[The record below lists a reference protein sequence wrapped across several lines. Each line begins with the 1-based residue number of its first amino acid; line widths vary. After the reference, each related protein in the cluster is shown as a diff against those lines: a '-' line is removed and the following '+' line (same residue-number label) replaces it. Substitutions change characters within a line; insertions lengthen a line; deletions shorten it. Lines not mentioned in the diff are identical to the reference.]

1 MSQQKCKK
9 PFERL
14 GYTAVNP
21 MQLSSKIVPF
31 FKRLD
36 KNNNREWFEQHKP
49 EFKALETEVKLF
61 GEALKDQLNQH
72 DSIDRFK
79 LFRIYRDV
87 RFSKDKTPY
96 KTHFGLTWHRT
107 KPEYRGGYYLHLKPD
122 DIFLA
127 CGFWAPSPPDL
138 KRIRQEI
145 DLDGDE
151 YRNMINTPSFKNIW
165 GELQGDA
172 VKTAPK
178 GYAKDHPH
186 IDLLRFKQHIFTI
199 RYTAE
204 EVVAPDFLA
213 RIDGALQAVRPFVD
227 YMSAVLTTNADG
239 ESLI

>member
-1 MSQQKCKK
+1 
-9 PFERL
+9 
-14 GYTAVNP
+14 
-21 MQLSSKIVPF
+21 MQLNPALFRF
-31 FKRLD
+31 FKQLA

-49 EFKALETEVKLF
+49 EFKAFETEVKQF
-61 GEALKDQLNQH
+61 GEALKDKLNQH

-79 LFRIYRDV
+79 VFRIYRDV

-127 CGFWAPSPPDL
+127 CGFWDPAPADL

-145 DLDGDE
+145 DQDGDE
-151 YRNMINTPSFKNIW
+151 YRNLINAPAFKNTW
-165 GELQGDA
+165 GALQGNA

-178 GYAKDHPH
+178 GYAKDHPD
-186 IDLLRFKQHIFTI
+186 IDLLRFKQHIFMI
-199 RYTAE
+199 RYT
-204 EVVAPDFLA
+204 EVEVAAADFMDRLDA
-213 RIDGALQAVRPFVD
+213 ALKAVRPFVD

-239 ESLI
+239 EPLV

>member
-1 MSQQKCKK
+1 
-9 PFERL
+9 
-14 GYTAVNP
+14 
-21 MQLSSKIVPF
+21 MQLDSAIFRF
-31 FKRLD
+31 FKKLEQ
-36 KNNNREWFEQHKP
+36 NNNREWFEQHKP
-49 EFKALETEVKLF
+49 EFKALETTVKQF

-79 LFRIYRDV
+79 LFRVYRDV

-107 KPEYRGGYYLHLKPD
+107 KPEYRGGYYLHLKPN

-127 CGFWAPSPPDL
+127 CGFWDPNPADL

-145 DLDGDE
+145 DMDADE
-151 YRNMINTPSFKNIW
+151 YRDIINEPNFKRIW

-178 GYAKDHPH
+178 GYAKDHPN
-186 IDLLRFKQHIFTI
+186 IDLLRHKQHIFMV
-199 RYTAE
+199 RYTE
-204 EVVAPDFLA
+204 EDVAATDF
-213 RIDGALQAVRPFVD
+213 IDRLDATLQAVRPFVD

-239 ESLI
+239 EPLV

>member
-1 MSQQKCKK
+1 
-9 PFERL
+9 
-14 GYTAVNP
+14 
-21 MQLSSKIVPF
+21 MQLDSAIFKF
-31 FKRLD
+31 FKKLEQ
-36 KNNNREWFEQHKP
+36 NNNREWFEQHKP
-49 EFKALETEVKLF
+49 EFKALETTVKQF

-79 LFRIYRDV
+79 LFRVYRDV

-107 KPEYRGGYYLHLKPD
+107 KPEYRGGYYLHLKPN

-127 CGFWAPSPPDL
+127 CGFWDPNPADL

-145 DLDGDE
+145 DMDADE
-151 YRNMINTPSFKNIW
+151 YRDIINEPNFKRIW

-178 GYAKDHPH
+178 GYAKDHPN
-186 IDLLRFKQHIFTI
+186 IDLLRHKQHIFMV
-199 RYTAE
+199 RYTE
-204 EVVAPDFLA
+204 EDVAAADFLA
-213 RIDGALQAVRPFVD
+213 RLDTALQAVRPFVD

-239 ESLI
+239 ERLV

>member
-1 MSQQKCKK
+1 
-9 PFERL
+9 
-14 GYTAVNP
+14 
-21 MQLSSKIVPF
+21 MQLPSDIFSF
-31 FKRLD
+31 FKKLE

-49 EFKALETEVKLF
+49 EFKALETTVKQF

-79 LFRIYRDV
+79 LFRVYRDV

-107 KPEYRGGYYLHLKPD
+107 KPEYRGGYYLHLKPN

-127 CGFWAPSPPDL
+127 CGFWDPNPADL

-145 DLDGDE
+145 DMDADE
-151 YRNMINTPSFKNIW
+151 YRDIINEPNFKRIW
-165 GELQGDA
+165 GDLQGDA

-178 GYAKDHPH
+178 GYAKDHPN
-186 IDLLRFKQHIFTI
+186 IDLLRHKQHIFMV
-199 RYTAE
+199 RYTE
-204 EVVAPDFLA
+204 EDVAAADFLD
-213 RIDGALQAVRPFVD
+213 RLDTALQAVRPFVD

-239 ESLI
+239 EPLV

>member
-1 MSQQKCKK
+1 
-9 PFERL
+9 
-14 GYTAVNP
+14 
-21 MQLSSKIVPF
+21 MQLNPAIFRF
-31 FKRLD
+31 FKQLA

-49 EFKALETEVKLF
+49 EFKTLETEVKLF
-61 GEALKDQLNQH
+61 GEALKDKLNQH

-79 LFRIYRDV
+79 AFRIYRDV

-107 KPEYRGGYYLHLKPD
+107 KPEFRGGYYLHLKPD

-127 CGFWAPSPPDL
+127 CGFWDPAPADL

-151 YRNMINTPSFKNIW
+151 YRNLINAPAFKKLW
-165 GELQGDA
+165 GALQGNA

-178 GYAKDHPH
+178 GYAKDHPD
-186 IDLLRFKQHIFTI
+186 IDLLRFKQHIFMI
-199 RYTAE
+199 RYT
-204 EVVAPDFLA
+204 EVEVAAADFMDRLDA
-213 RIDGALQAVRPFVD
+213 ALEAVRPFVD

-239 ESLI
+239 EPLV

>member
-1 MSQQKCKK
+1 
-9 PFERL
+9 
-14 GYTAVNP
+14 
-21 MQLSSKIVPF
+21 MQLSSDIFSF
-31 FKRLD
+31 FKKLE

-49 EFKALETEVKLF
+49 EFKALETTVKQF

-79 LFRIYRDV
+79 VFRVYRDV

-107 KPEYRGGYYLHLKPD
+107 KPEYRGGYYLHLKPN

-127 CGFWAPSPPDL
+127 CGFWDPNPADL

-145 DLDGDE
+145 DMDADE
-151 YRNMINTPSFKNIW
+151 YRDIINEPNFKRIW

-178 GYAKDHPH
+178 GYAKDHPN
-186 IDLLRFKQHIFTI
+186 IDLLRHKQHIFMV
-199 RYTAE
+199 RYTE
-204 EVVAPDFLA
+204 EDVAAADFLD
-213 RIDGALQAVRPFVD
+213 RLDTALQAVRPFVD

-239 ESLI
+239 ESLV

>member
-1 MSQQKCKK
+1 
-9 PFERL
+9 
-14 GYTAVNP
+14 
-21 MQLSSKIVPF
+21 MQLNPALFRF
-31 FKRLD
+31 FKQLA

-49 EFKALETEVKLF
+49 EFKALETEVKQF

-79 LFRIYRDV
+79 LFRVYRDV

-96 KTHFGLTWHRT
+96 KTHFGMAWHRT
-107 KPEYRGGYYLHLKPD
+107 KPEYRGGYYLHLKPN

-127 CGFWAPSPPDL
+127 CGFWDPNPADL

-145 DLDGDE
+145 DMDADE
-151 YRNMINTPSFKNIW
+151 YRDIINEPNFKRIW

-178 GYAKDHPH
+178 GYAKDHPN
-186 IDLLRFKQHIFTI
+186 IDLLRHKQHIFMV
-199 RYTAE
+199 RYTE
-204 EVVAPDFLA
+204 EDVAAADFLDRLDA
-213 RIDGALQAVRPFVD
+213 ALQAVRPFVD

-239 ESLI
+239 EPLV

>member
-1 MSQQKCKK
+1 
-9 PFERL
+9 
-14 GYTAVNP
+14 
-21 MQLSSKIVPF
+21 MQLNPAIFQF
-31 FKRLD
+31 FKQLA

-49 EFKALETEVKLF
+49 EFKALETEVKQF
-61 GEALKDQLNQH
+61 GEALKDKLNQH

-79 LFRIYRDV
+79 VFRIYRDV

-107 KPEYRGGYYLHLKPD
+107 KPEFRGGYYLHLKPD

-127 CGFWAPSPPDL
+127 CGFWDPAPADL

-151 YRNMINTPSFKNIW
+151 YRNLINAPAFKKLW
-165 GELQGDA
+165 GELQGNA

-178 GYAKDHPH
+178 GYAKDHPD
-186 IDLLRFKQHIFTI
+186 IDLLRFKQHIFMI
-199 RYTAE
+199 RYT
-204 EVVAPDFLA
+204 EVEVAAADFMDRLDA
-213 RIDGALQAVRPFVD
+213 ALQAVRPFVD

-239 ESLI
+239 EPLV